1 MTTQILQ
8 RPVYSNEQHKA
19 TLRCPQC
26 GRTKVVEVA
35 QYQDAPLP
43 PKVQCPCGH
52 RFRVPIASP
61 LSSRYRCPQCEG
73 KGYLLMERGKK
84 VTVSGSGY
92 HYHTLQSKEPCRV
105 CGGLGMHYPKA
116 ESVRG
121 ASVLQTALAYL
132 AEPTLT
138 GIDWMAEKLGAPR
151 PAIRSWLEK
160 DIYTLCR
167 RTTLAS
173 IKP

>member
-1 MTTQILQ
+1 
-8 RPVYSNEQHKA
+8 
-19 TLRCPQC
+19 
-26 GRTKVVEVA
+26 
-35 QYQDAPLP
+35 
-43 PKVQCPCGH
+43 
-52 RFRVPIASP
+52 
-61 LSSRYRCPQCEG
+61 
-73 KGYLLMERGKK
+73 MERGKK
-84 VTVSGSGY
+84 VTVSASGY
-92 HYHTLQSKEPCRV
+92 HYHTLQSKEQCRV

-138 GIDWMAEKLGAPR
+138 GIDWMAEKLGAPG
-151 PAIRSWLEK
+151 PTIRSWLEK

-173 IKP
+173 IKR